1 MDGDRLKELIE
12 GLVRKELE
20 EEEGGSPSQVDAVA
34 SHDAPTDTA
43 LAKRVAE
50 WVGAELPP
58 MPWAGKWQPVGNRTF
73 YLTRTPARLGVGR
86 VGTRYRTET
95 VLDFLAD
102 HAAARDAVASQLD
115 PEMCRELGLVQL
127 QSAAEDK
134 REFLARP
141 DLGRS
146 LSADSAAQVHAE
158 GAKSADVQIVV
169 GDGLSAAALNANLP
183 AILPILLAELKRG
196 GASVGTLFAV
206 GNARVACGDEVAR
219 ATDAEVLCTMVGE
232 RPGLKTAESMG
243 AYVTY
248 MKVKDLNESMRNMIS
263 NIHAGGLTPEQ
274 GAKEIAALCLR
285 ALRDKRTGVE
295 FSP

>member
-1 MDGDRLKELIE
+1 
-12 GLVRKELE
+12 
-20 EEEGGSPSQVDAVA
+20 
-34 SHDAPTDTA
+34 
-43 LAKRVAE
+43 
-50 WVGAELPP
+50 